1 MAEEYRK
8 ETENAYLDKIS
19 DICGILP
26 KVVTRYERSIQQ
38 MTEVRTRY
46 AYLCDIKI
54 FLEYISEELE
64 TPIKEINAIISDTV
78 FVPFS
83 SSRFIVKFNFK
94 ISFIHIHFSI
104 SPSES
109 VFYLLILQL
118 LR

>member
-64 TPIKEINAIISDTV
+64 TPIKEITPAQLE
-78 FVPFS
+78 
-83 SSRFIVKFNFK
+83 
-94 ISFIHIHFSI
+94 SI
-104 SPSES
+104 SKDLFEDYIN
-109 VFYLLILQL
+109 YLQKYEKNGVIC
-118 LR
+118 

>member
-64 TPIKEINAIISDTV
+64 KVRGDLGVAMTSLDEGST
-78 FVPFS
+78 
-83 SSRFIVKFNFK
+83 
-94 ISFIHIHFSI
+94 
-104 SPSES
+104 
-109 VFYLLILQL
+109 
-118 LR
+118 